1 MFIFLLVILVAL
13 AMIIHELGHI
23 VMARR
28 FKVTAS
34 ELGLGLGPVLMSW
47 RLCGL
52 RITLRAYPAGSFVRL
67 DGTAL
72 EERSARQQL
81 LVHLGGIIFN
91 LIMAAATYGTVFCW
105 INLLLAGG
113 NLLPLYQHD
122 GWKCGVVLVRAFL
135 RRKSVPIERAFT
147 YSGGFLSLV
156 IAFVIIKSF
165 VS

>member
-13 AMIIHELGHI
+13 AMLIHELGHI

-34 ELGLGLGPVLMSW
+34 ELGFGLGPVLMSW
-47 RLCGL
+47 RLCEL
-52 RITLRAYPAGSFVRL
+52 RITLRLFPAGSFVRL

-81 LVHLGGIIFN
+81 MVHLGGIIFN
-91 LIMAAATYGTVFCW
+91 LIMAGVTYGTVFCW
-105 INLLLAGG
+105 INLLIAGG

-122 GWKCGVVLVRAFL
+122 GWKCGVVLMRVWL
-135 RRKSVPIERAFT
+135 RRTSQPIERAFT
-147 YSGGFLSLV
+147 FSGGFLSLV
-156 IAFVIIKSF
+156 VVFVIIRAF
-165 VS
+165 I